1 MKKFRSILAKATIPI
16 LFVVVLLVIQ
26 AACDLSLPAYTS
38 DIVNVGIQQGGIDSL
53 VPNAIRK
60 SEMEKVLLFAQE
72 DKETI
77 LEYYTLISKENSKDS
92 VYESYKDQFPILES
106 EPVYVLNDSITKE
119 EKNDLE
125 TKLKTPILI
134 TYMFSSN
141 INQLSG
147 DESKSQSSSEM
158 ANSSFMES
166 LPEGTDI
173 FMAISNMPEENVSKI
188 ISDSEKQFDT
198 LGDNLTNQFGISFI
212 KGEYEAMK
220 VDLESMQSK
229 YIIITGVKMLLVAF
243 LAMATTIFV
252 TLLGAKIG
260 TKVSKD
266 LRSSVFSSVLNFS
279 NQELNGFSTASLI
292 TRSTNDIQQ
301 IQMLLVMMA
310 RMIIYAP
317 IIGFGA
323 IVKVLKTGNDMFWVI
338 GVAVGAMLLLVVVL
352 MKVAMP
358 KFKAVQQL
366 VDKVNLVAR
375 EILTG
380 LPVIR
385 AFNTERYEEER
396 FDGANKDL
404 TKVNLFV
411 NRVMMIMFP
420 TMMLIMNAISILI
433 IWVGAD
439 FVNNGSM
446 QVGDLMAF
454 IQYTMQIIMAFLMLS
469 MMSIILPRAIVSVK
483 RICEVLDTKI
493 SIEDPVSPKTF
504 NTSQTGVVEF
514 KNVSFK
520 YPKAPDNVLNNI
532 SFTAKPGETTAII
545 GSTGS
550 GKSTLINLI
559 PRLYDVTK
567 GEIFVNG
574 ANVCEVSQK
583 DLREKIGF
591 TPQKAVLFSGTIRS
605 NIIYGKDESTEDEIV
620 RSARIAQAEEFI
632 DSKPEKYE
640 DTITQNGDN
649 VSGGQKQR
657 LSIARAIAKNAD
669 IFIFD
674 DSFSA
679 LDFKTD
685 IALRN
690 KLKEELGEKT
700 IIIVAQRISTVLN
713 ADQIIVLDEGEIVG
727 NGTHKNLMEN
737 CEVYR
742 DIAYSQLSEEELS
755 QGGDGIA

>member
-1 MKKFRSILAKATIPI
+1 MKTFRSILAKSTIPI

-26 AACDLSLPAYTS
+26 AACDLSLPSYTS

-53 VPNAIRK
+53 VPDGIRK
-60 SEMEKVLLFAQE
+60 SEMDKLLLFAEE
-72 DKETI
+72 DKEEI
-77 LEYYTLISKENSKDS
+77 LKYYTLISKDISTEEE
-92 VYESYKDQFPILES
+92 YESYKKQFPVLET
-106 EPVYVLNDSITKE
+106 EPVYVLNESISKD
-119 EKNDLE
+119 EKNNLE
-125 TKLKTPILI
+125 NKLNTPILM
-134 TYMFSSN
+134 THMFSSN

-147 DESKSQSSSEM
+147 MESSEKDSSKM
-158 ANSSFMES
+158 QGGSFMDS
-166 LPEGTDI
+166 IPEGADV
-173 FMAISNMPEENVSKI
+173 FNVISSMPKENVQEMI
-188 ISDSEKQFDT
+188 NESEKQFDS
-198 LGDNLTNQFGISFI
+198 LGDSLTKQFGITFI
-212 KGEYEAMK
+212 KGEYETMK
-220 VDLESMQSK
+220 VDLESKQAN
-229 YIIITGVKMLLVAF
+229 YIIITGLKMILVAL
-243 LAMATTIFV
+243 LAMVTTILV

-266 LRSSVFSSVLNFS
+266 LRSSVFTRVLNFS

-317 IIGFGA
+317 IIGVGA
-323 IVKVLKTGNDMFWVI
+323 VLKVMQTGNDMFWVI
-338 GVAVGAMLLLVVVL
+338 GVAVGAMLLLIVVL

-385 AFNTERYEEER
+385 AFNTERYEEDR
-396 FDGANKDL
+396 FDSANKDL

-420 TMMLIMNAISILI
+420 TMMLIMNAISVLI

-439 FVNNGSM
+439 SVNNGSM

-483 RICEVLDTKI
+483 RISEILDTKI
-493 SIEDPVSPKTF
+493 MIEDPSKPKNF
-504 NTSQTGVVEF
+504 HDSQRGIIEF

-520 YPKAPDNVLNNI
+520 YPKATDNVLSHI

-559 PRLYDVTK
+559 PRLYDVTE
-567 GEIFVNG
+567 GEICVNG
-574 ANVCEVSQK
+574 TNISEVSQHQ
-583 DLREKIGF
+583 LREKIGF
-591 TPQKAVLFSGTIRS
+591 TPQKAVLFSGTIHS
-605 NIIYGKDESTEDEIV
+605 NIVYGKAEATDEEMI
-620 RSARIAQAEEFI
+620 RAARIAQAVEFI

-640 DTITQNGDN
+640 DSISQNGDN

-657 LSIARAIAKNAD
+657 LSIARSIAKDAD

-679 LDFKTD
+679 LDYKTD
-685 IALRN
+685 ITLR
-690 KLKEELGEKT
+690 KTLKEELGDRT

-713 ADQIIVLDEGEIVG
+713 AEQIIVLDEGEIVG
-727 NGTHKNLMEN
+727 KGTHKTLIDS

-742 DIAYSQLSEEELS
+742 DIAYSQLSEEELR